1 MRMFKVLA
9 ITLLFSTFAA
19 AQTGGTKDI
28 KQVPSFDP
36 TAMDKTADPC
46 VDFYQ
51 YSCGGWRKNNPI
63 PSDQAVWG
71 RFNEL
76 AERNRAILRDIL
88 EEAAKPGSTRT
99 ANDKKT
105 GDYYASCMDEA
116 AINAKGNAALKPEF
130 DRINALKSKAD
141 VPALIAHLHSEGI
154 DALFGVGAE
163 ADFKNAKEVIAQ
175 AAQGGLSLPERDYY
189 LRTDAKSVE
198 LQKGYVQHVTNMFK
212 LLGDSPEKAAA
223 EAQAIMNIETALAK
237 GSLGVV
243 DLRDPSKIYH
253 KMSLQEWQALTPS
266 MSWAKYLAAM
276 DAPSLQSLNA
286 ATPDFFTP
294 LPTETHTA
302 PLDLLQPTTSSH
314 VITL

>member
-1 MRMFKVLA
+1 MSDGQIGHHQILLLRQITMRMFKFLA
-9 ITLLFSTFAA
+9 IALLFTAFAG
-19 AQTGGTKDI
+19 AQTGGAAKDI

-36 TAMDKTADPC
+36 TAIDKSADPC

-63 PSDQAVWG
+63 PADQAVWG

-76 AERNRAILRDIL
+76 AERNRAILHEIL
-88 EEAAKPGSTRT
+88 EDAAKPSAKRT
-99 ANDKKT
+99 ANEQKT
-105 GDYYASCMDEA
+105 GDYYASCMNEA
-116 AINAKGNAALKPEF
+116 GINAKRNAALKPEF
-130 DRINALKSKAD
+130 DRINALKDKAGL
-141 VPALIAHLHSEGI
+141 PALIAHLHSEGI

-223 EAQAIMNIETALAK
+223 EAQAVMNIETALAK
-237 GSLGVV
+237 GSMEIVK
-243 DLRDPSKIYH
+243 LR
-253 KMSLQEWQALTPS
+253 E
-266 MSWAKYLAAM
+266 
-276 DAPSLQSLNA
+276 
-286 ATPDFFTP
+286 
-294 LPTETHTA
+294 PTN
-302 PLDLLQPTTSSH
+302 
-314 VITL
+314 